1 MSNLLIDRRKRATS
15 PLVPASGPTRPIM
28 RYPTVRDHTEVRAG
42 RGFSLEQLRV
52 AGIHKKL
59 AHTIGISVDPR
70 RIH

>member
-42 RGFSLEQLRV
+42 RGFSL
-52 AGIHKKL
+52 
-59 AHTIGISVDPR
+59 D
-70 RIH
+70 